1 MIITTA
7 MVEHGGVRRP
17 DLPQGIDFSVVVI
30 DGDRVQ
36 VKLQEGSDTQA
47 AERHAAALGLHVP
60 ASVRSERFWLALLNL
75 DEALFDQA
83 EALIEQHKAYRV
95 AARQAPTIS
104 RNSQTVAAI
113 QQALSVSDETLD
125 AIFCAAALIET

>member
-7 MVEHGGVRRP
+7 MVERDGVRRP
-17 DLPQGIDFSVVVI
+17 DLPEGIDFSVVAI
-30 DGDRVQ
+30 EGDRVQ
-36 VKLQEGSDTQA
+36 VEVQDDANTQA

-60 ASVRSERFWLALLNL
+60 ESVRSERFWLALLSL
-75 DEALFDQA
+75 DEDLFDQA

-104 RNSQTVAAI
+104 RSSQTVAAI
-113 QQALSVSDETLD
+113 QVALAVSDETLD
-125 AIFCAAALIET
+125 AIFRAAALIET

>member
-1 MIITTA
+1 MIITTR
-7 MVEHGGVRRP
+7 MIDRDGVNWP
-17 DLPQGIDFSVVVI
+17 DLPEDLSFSILSIDENKVTVEV
-30 DGDRVQ
+30 DD
-36 VKLQEGSDTQA
+36 EQA
-47 AERHAAALGLHVP
+47 ESAERHAAALGLHVP

-75 DEALFDQA
+75 NEPLFDQA

-125 AIFCAAALIET
+125 AIFRAAALIET